1 MISDRRWHVRLSEL
15 YLGLVLYGVSM
26 ALLVRSDLGNMP
38 WDVFH
43 QGVAKTVGGT
53 IGVISMAVGAIVLLL
68 WIPLRERPGVGTI
81 SNVVVIGIAVDLALS
96 VLHTPSPMWMRAA
109 MATLGIVLNAT
120 ATAMYVGA
128 GLGPGPRDGLMTGL
142 HRRTGWSIR
151 VVRTGIEV
159 TVVLIGVLLGGTL
172 GIATVAYALVVGPL
186 VQPMLPWF
194 TRIGRA
200 RDSTG
205 LTGEPTPVA
214 ASA

>member
-26 ALLVRSDLGNMP
+26 ALLVRSDLGNVP